1 MHGSNRVLVAG
12 AINTDLVARVQRA
25 PEAGQTITGR
35 TFGVFGGGKG
45 ANQALASARSGSAT
59 AFLGALG
66 RDAFGDQRL
75 EDLGKDLIHTDFVHI
90 REDAP
95 SGVALITVEETSGQN
110 RIAYIPGATLSV
122 TEEEARHAVETFR
135 PSIVLTTLEL
145 PSKAITA
152 MVATAKEQGAR
163 VIMNATPEPG
173 TGRQY
178 LRLVDVVI
186 ANETEAL
193 GLLRLTIAPRSWF
206 DAAKR
211 LTELGPTIVIITL
224 GKEGAIA
231 VVDGSAVTV
240 PAPQVRPVDTTGAG
254 DALCGAFASAL
265 AGGLSPEQALRRG
278 VAAGSAACLIEG
290 AQRSMPTT
298 EQIDEFMR
306 R

>member
-1 MHGSNRVLVAG
+1 MQGSNRVLVAG

-35 TFGVFGGGKG
+35 TFGVHGGGKG

-66 RDAFGDQRL
+66 QDDFGRQRL

-95 SGVALITVEETSGQN
+95 SGVALITVEEASGQN

-122 TEEEARHAVETFR
+122 SDVEAREAIETFK
-135 PSIVLTTLEL
+135 PTTVLTTLEL
-145 PSKAITA
+145 PAKAITA
-152 MVATAKEQGAR
+152 MIETAKAQGAR

-173 TGRQY
+173 TGRQH
-178 LRLVDVVI
+178 LRSVDVVI

-231 VVDGSAVTV
+231 VVDGSPVTV
-240 PAPQVRPVDTTGAG
+240 PAPQVRPIDTTGAG
-254 DALCGAFASAL
+254 DALCGAFASAMA
-265 AGGLSPEQALRRG
+265 AGLNPEQALKRG

>member
-1 MHGSNRVLVAG
+1 MQGSNRVLVAG

-66 RDAFGDQRL
+66 RDAFGAQRL
-75 EDLGKDLIHTDFVHI
+75 EDLSKDLIHSEFVHV
-90 REDAP
+90 RDDSP
-95 SGVALITVEETSGQN
+95 SGVALITVEEANGQN
-110 RIAYIPGATLSV
+110 RIAYIPGATMTV
-122 TEEEARHAVETFR
+122 TEDEARQAVEAFQ
-135 PSIVLTTLEL
+135 PSTVLATLEL
-145 PSKAITA
+145 PSQAITA
-152 MVATAKEQGAR
+152 MIAKAKEQGAR

-178 LRLVDVVI
+178 LRMVDVVI

-231 VVDGSAVTV
+231 VVNGSPMTV
-240 PAPQVRPVDTTGAG
+240 PAPQVRPIDTTGAG

-265 AGGLSPEQALRRG
+265 ASGLSPEQALKRG

-290 AQRSMPTT
+290 AQQSMPTT
-298 EQIDEFMR
+298 AQIDDFMR